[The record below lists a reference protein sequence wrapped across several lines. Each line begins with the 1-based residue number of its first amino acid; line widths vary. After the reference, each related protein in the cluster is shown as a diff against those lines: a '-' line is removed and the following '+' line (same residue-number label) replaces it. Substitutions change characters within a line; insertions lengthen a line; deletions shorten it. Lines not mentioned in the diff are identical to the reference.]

1 MHRTPLFFVF
11 LLIFGFTVANPPK
24 LDEFRTTK
32 SLKEGTKFSI
42 ICTILEGSSPFEIE
56 WQFNDHLLNAKS
68 NSDYRIDQIE
78 DDQFRFTISKLNANH
93 SGSYS
98 CIARNDFGFDRQ
110 TTHLTVTGLS
120 YLQFPL
126 AINVWRIR
134 FREKSSNYQ
143 KPILFFPR
151 YFRFKF
157 VYVFRIVFACLNV
170 NLTKYDFTFNIS
182 DFSIL
187 FCFPIIGI
195 AT

>member
-1 MHRTPLFFVF
+1 MHRNHFRKLFFVF

-24 LDEFRTTK
+24 LDDFRQTK

-42 ICTILEGSSPFEIE
+42 LCTLLEGSSPFEIE
-56 WQFNDHLLNAKS
+56 WQFNDHLLNAKT

-93 SGSYS
+93 SGSNS

-134 FREKSSNYQ
+134 FRKKSFDYQ
-143 KPILFFPR
+143 KPILFF
-151 YFRFKF
+151 
-157 VYVFRIVFACLNV
+157 
-170 NLTKYDFTFNIS
+170 
-182 DFSIL
+182 FSI
-187 FCFPIIGI
+187 F
-195 AT
+195 

>member
-11 LLIFGFTVANPPK
+11 LLIFGFTVANRPR
-24 LDEFRTTK
+24 LDEFKANRN
-32 SLKEGTKFSI
+32 LKEGTKFTI
-42 ICTILEGSSPFEIE
+42 LCTILEGSSPFEIE

-134 FREKSSNYQ
+134 FRKKASIIKSRNR
-143 KPILFFPR
+143 FFP
-151 YFRFKF
+151 
-157 VYVFRIVFACLNV
+157 
-170 NLTKYDFTFNIS
+170 
-182 DFSIL
+182 L
-187 FCFPIIGI
+187 F
-195 AT
+195 